1 MIDMDEKVTDIY
13 KLVKNNDIFDV
24 NILAKIALV
33 VLYIDYFLGCI
44 APMFNLEIEQFS
56 DVIEGKFI
64 LLLVISTMLF
74 IILMK
79 VCIAILSVLFLKSIA
94 SVIIAYFCPYKTYGK
109 TTTYKTVSADSL
121 KAYALLNNN
130 AVAEHL
136 SKKLEKSDND
146 LFYNTNVIIGMSIF
160 LSLDAFYG
168 KYMTQIIGASHISI
182 VVVFVSI
189 IIIIFKAVHYYYNG
203 EHKIALSNDVA
214 DRITAG
220 RKSPIED

>member
-1 MIDMDEKVTDIY
+1 MDEKVTDIY

-109 TTTYKTVSADSL
+109 TK
-121 KAYALLNNN
+121 
-130 AVAEHL
+130 
-136 SKKLEKSDND
+136 
-146 LFYNTNVIIGMSIF
+146 IGR
-160 LSLDAFYG
+160 A
-168 KYMTQIIGASHISI
+168 H
-182 VVVFVSI
+182 V
-189 IIIIFKAVHYYYNG
+189 
-203 EHKIALSNDVA
+203 
-214 DRITAG
+214 
-220 RKSPIED
+220 